1 MCVSQRDVVKS
12 VERIEQEIVELN
24 QAVAALA
31 KEFYETYRNYLEGLG
46 QAVRQQLILAS
57 YNVCTQG
64 YPANFLALSLSQQQA
79 LQKAVKTLATQTQEN
94 LQEILQKP
102 EEWVAVSR
110 ASMLMS
116 EGASS
121 EDTPDAVDQ
130 RQEERSPSSIPSPVS
145 SALTPEDLTQ
155 WQETLEQEILY
166 ALRNASQDGNRLLQ
180 QSAILPKQL
189 PEAFL
194 QQVGKADMVEMGTSP
209 PNLLNVLIEDPEKIS
224 FSEEDLEDPES
235 LLQIIAIQL
244 RLTDIEFANATLTL
258 LRNKTRSLSAR
269 LKKLRQLYRRKARER
284 AIAQAQQAWQASWF
298 ED

>member
-1 MCVSQRDVVKS
+1 MKS
-12 VERIEQEIVELN
+12 VERIEQEIVELQ

-31 KEFYETYRNYLEGLG
+31 QEFYETYRDYLDGLG
-46 QAVRQQLILAS
+46 QVVRQQLILAS

-79 LQKAVKTLATQTQEN
+79 LQKAVRTLAKQAQES

-102 EEWVAVSR
+102 DEWVAVSR
-110 ASMLMS
+110 ASVLMS
-116 EGASS
+116 EGATP
-121 EDTPDAVDQ
+121 EDPVKDLDESQGERQTP
-130 RQEERSPSSIPSPVS
+130 PVS
-145 SALTPEDLTQ
+145 DALTPEDVIQ
-155 WQETLEQEILY
+155 WQETLEQEIVY

-180 QSAILPKQL
+180 QASILPKQL

-194 QQVGKADMVEMGTSP
+194 QQVGKADVVEMGTSP
-209 PNLLNVLIEDPEKIS
+209 PNLLNVVIEDPEKLS

-244 RLTDIEFANATLTL
+244 RLTDIEFASATLTL

-269 LKKLRQLYRRKARER
+269 LKKLRQLYRRKSRER

>member
-1 MCVSQRDVVKS
+1 MLVGKRNTVKS
-12 VERIEQEIVELN
+12 VERIEQEIVELQ

-31 KEFYETYRNYLEGLG
+31 QEFYETYRDYLDELG
-46 QAVRQQLILAS
+46 QVVRQQLILAS

-79 LQKAVKTLATQTQEN
+79 LQKAVRTLAKQAQES

-102 EEWVAVSR
+102 DEWVAVSR
-110 ASMLMS
+110 ASVLMS
-116 EGASS
+116 EGATS
-121 EDTPDAVDQ
+121 EDPVQESDQ
-130 RQEERSPSSIPSPVS
+130 EQGKRQTTPVS
-145 SALTPEDLTQ
+145 NALTPEDIIQ
-155 WQETLEQEILY
+155 WQETLEQEIVY

-180 QSAILPKQL
+180 QAAILPKEL

-194 QQVGKADMVEMGTSP
+194 QQVGKAEMVEMGASP
-209 PNLLNVLIEDPEKIS
+209 PNLLNVLIENPEKLS
-224 FSEEDLEDPES
+224 VSKEDLEDPES

-244 RLTDIEFANATLTL
+244 RLTDIEFASATLTL

-269 LKKLRQLYRRKARER
+269 LKKLWQLYRRKSRER

>member
-1 MCVSQRDVVKS
+1 MKS
-12 VERIEQEIVELN
+12 VERIEQEIAELH
-24 QAVAALA
+24 QAVTALA
-31 KEFYETYRNYLEGLG
+31 EEFHVTYRDYLEGLG
-46 QAVRQQLILAS
+46 HAVRQQLILAS

-64 YPANFLALSLSQQQA
+64 YPTNFLVLSLSQQQA
-79 LQKAVKTLATQTQEN
+79 LQKAVRTLARQTQEN

-110 ASMLMS
+110 ESMLMS
-116 EGASS
+116 EGASP
-121 EDTPDAVDQ
+121 EDPVDEPGE
-130 RQEERSPSSIPSPVS
+130 RLEDRSPTPIS
-145 SALTPEDLTQ
+145 SALTPEDVTQ

-180 QSAILPKQL
+180 QAAILPKQL

-194 QQVGKADMVEMGTSP
+194 QQVGKADMVEMGASP

-224 FSEEDLEDPES
+224 FSEEDLEDPET

-244 RLTDIEFANATLTL
+244 RLADIEFANAALTL

-269 LKKLRQLYRRKARER
+269 LKKLRQLYRRKTRER

>member
-1 MCVSQRDVVKS
+1 MKS
-12 VERIEQEIVELN
+12 VECIEKEIVKLQE
-24 QAVAALA
+24 AVAALA
-31 KEFYETYRNYLEGLG
+31 QEFYETYRDYLDGLG

-79 LQKAVKTLATQTQEN
+79 LQKAIRTLANQTQES

-102 EEWVAVSR
+102 DEWVAVSR
-110 ASMLMS
+110 ASVLMS
-116 EGASS
+116 EGA
-121 EDTPDAVDQ
+121 TPGDPVKESDQ
-130 RQEERSPSSIPSPVS
+130 EQGEPQTTPASG
-145 SALTPEDLTQ
+145 ALTPEDVIQ

-180 QSAILPKQL
+180 QAAILPKQL

-194 QQVGKADMVEMGTSP
+194 QQVGKAEMVKMGASS
-209 PNLLNVLIEDPEKIS
+209 PNLLNVLIEDPQKPAS
-224 FSEEDLEDPES
+224 SEEDLEDPES

-244 RLTDIEFANATLTL
+244 RLTDIEFANAALTL

-269 LKKLRQLYRRKARER
+269 LKKLWQLYRRKSRER